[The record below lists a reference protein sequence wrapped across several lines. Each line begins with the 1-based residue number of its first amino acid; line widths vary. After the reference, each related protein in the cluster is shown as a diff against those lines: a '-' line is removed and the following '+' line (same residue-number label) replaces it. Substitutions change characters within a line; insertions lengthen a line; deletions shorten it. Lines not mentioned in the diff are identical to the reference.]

1 MSQTVG
7 TENKDEKIE
16 SGCSC
21 QGSTKFY
28 KCCSKIPNSLT
39 TNISWQN
46 SWQSQYSMDVDELK
60 I

>member
-46 SWQSQYSMDVDELK
+46 SWQS
-60 I
+60 